1 MCRSTQECQRV
12 KVVQK
17 LKHVRSGAC
26 EEGYAAISAG
36 CKGGERDGTWPLKQL
51 CCQVGRSKK

>member
-1 MCRSTQECQRV
+1 M
-12 KVVQK
+12 VQK

-51 CCQVGRSKK
+51 CCQVGRSMK